1 MIAESVRHAENS
13 ARLFNRIFRKLFAAA
28 LVLFWGV
35 LVLVPQLR
43 AQTQIQVYGLWHC
56 YSDAC
61 SWASVPNMTT
71 FDTDNHW
78 IIDRGNGSPS
88 VNVVV
93 LSFVNPVKLMNL
105 TTDSTTVKGIPIGMT
120 AAVVN
125 YFESK
130 GVRVMMSIGGASY
143 TKLWDKALS
152 SNPTQL
158 GINAA
163 NAAKQF
169 NVGMEI
175 DYEKSSNPNLTGLQQ
190 FVAAYRSVLAYD
202 STGSNFA
209 ARLTI
214 DLGNDDLYLT
224 ALANYATTNWLNPAN
239 PVLDYANAM
248 VASQK
253 TTIGSLETGWQQ
265 HVQGT
270 SSVPPLAPAKLTG
283 SLWVVGNS
291 VIPNCNNFSSSDQE
305 TAASFVQT
313 IPPAGAGTTSG
324 MLGYMF
330 WGGGCQGNGTVCT
343 YPPNTCDGGVGV
355 GATTFNVPV
364 PMTALRQN

>member
-1 MIAESVRHAENS
+1 MKHLSPEKQAST
-13 ARLFNRIFRKLFAAA
+13 FA
-28 LVLFWGV
+28 VNV
-35 LVLVPQLR
+35 LVKALLLSGLLLLVPWLG
-43 AQTQIQVYGLWHC
+43 AQTQMQVYGLWHC

-88 VNVVV
+88 ANLVV

-105 TTDSTTVKGIPIGMT
+105 TTDSTTINGIPIGMT
-120 AAVVN
+120 TAVVT

-143 TKLWDKALS
+143 TKNWDKALS

-175 DYEKSSNPNLTGLQQ
+175 DYEKSSNPNLSGLQK
-190 FVAAYRSVLAYD
+190 FVTAYRSVLPYD
-202 STGSNFA
+202 STGNNFA

-224 ALANYATTNWLNPAN
+224 ALANYATSNWLNPSN

-253 TTIGSLETGWQQ
+253 TSVSTLETGWQQ

-270 SSVPPLAPAKLTG
+270 SSVPPVAPAKLTG
-283 SLWVVGNS
+283 SLWLIGGQ
-291 VIPNCNNFSSSDQE
+291 PNCNNYSSSDEE
-305 TAASFVQT
+305 TGANFVET
-313 IPPAGAGTTSG
+313 IPTVLPSTTNG

-330 WGGGCQGNGTVCT
+330 WAAGCQGNGTGCT
-343 YPPNTCDGGVGV
+343 FPPTTCEGGVGV
-355 GATTFNVPV
+355 GATSLSI
-364 PMTALRQN
+364 PMPMPSLRQN

>member
-1 MIAESVRHAENS
+1 MR
-13 ARLFNRIFRKLFAAA
+13 RKLLSLFAAIS
-28 LVLFWGV
+28 VPLFAS
-35 LVLVPQLR
+35 LSTN
-43 AQTQIQVYGLWHC
+43 AQSSYQMQVYGLWHC

-78 IIDRGNGSPS
+78 IIDRNLNNTYQPS
-88 VNVVV
+88 VNVLV
-93 LSFVNPVKLMNL
+93 LSFVDPVKLMNL
-105 TTDSTTVKGIPIGMT
+105 TNDSTTVNGIPIGMT
-120 AAVVN
+120 TAVVN
-125 YFESK
+125 YFESR
-130 GVRVMMSIGGASY
+130 GVRVMMSIGGASFVSH
-143 TKLWDKALS
+143 WDKALKA
-152 SNPTQL
+152 NPTQL

-175 DYEKSSNPNLTGLQQ
+175 DYEKSSNPDTADLQK
-190 FVAAYRSVLAYD
+190 FVSAYRSVIPYD
-202 STGSNFA
+202 ATGANFA

-224 ALANYATTNWLNPAN
+224 TLANYAATNWLKTGSL
-239 PVLDYANAM
+239 VLDYANAM
-248 VASQK
+248 VASQN
-253 TTIGSLETGWQQ
+253 TTIGTLETGWQQ

-283 SLWVVGNS
+283 SLWVVGNNPIS
-291 VIPNCNNFSSSDQE
+291 NCIGPFSSSDQE
-305 TAASFVQT
+305 TAYNFVST
-313 IPPAGAGTTSG
+313 IPPTSAGTSSG

-343 YPPNTCDGGVGV
+343 YPPDACQVGVGS
-355 GATTFNVPV
+355 GATTFNIP
-364 PMTALRQN
+364 TGTFALRQQ

>member
-1 MIAESVRHAENS
+1 MRRRLPALLFLLLALPFADLIAN
-13 ARLFNRIFRKLFAAA
+13 
-28 LVLFWGV
+28 
-35 LVLVPQLR
+35 
-43 AQTQIQVYGLWHC
+43 AQSSYQMQVYGLWHC

-78 IIDRGNGSPS
+78 IIDRNMDNSYHPS

-105 TTDSTTVKGIPIGMT
+105 TNDSGDVNGIPIGMT
-120 AAVVN
+120 SSVVN
-125 YFESK
+125 YFQSR
-130 GVRVMMSIGGASY
+130 GIRVMFSIGGASY
-143 TKLWDKALS
+143 TKDWGKALS
-152 SNPTQL
+152 GNPTRL
-158 GINAA
+158 GTNAA

-175 DYEKSSNPNLTGLQQ
+175 DYEKSSNPNLTGLQA
-190 FVAAYRSVLAYD
+190 FVTAYRTAIPYD
-202 STGSNFA
+202 ATGANYP

-214 DLGNDDLYLT
+214 DLGDGDTYLT
-224 ALANYATTNWLNPAN
+224 ALANYASTNWLTTSN

-248 VASQK
+248 VASQS
-253 TTIGSLETGWQQ
+253 TSVSTLEAGWRQNID
-265 HVQGT
+265 GD

-291 VIPNCNNFSSSDQE
+291 PIPNCIGPFSSSDQE
-305 TAASFVQT
+305 AAYNFVST
-313 IPPAGAGTTSG
+313 IPPAGAGTSSG
-324 MLGYMF
+324 MLRYMF

-343 YPPNTCDGGVGV
+343 SPPDTCQEGVGV
-355 GATTFNVPV
+355 GAATFNIP
-364 PMTALRQN
+364 TGIFALRQQ